1 MSDSYCPYCGSVIK
15 PDDAFCNSCGANI
28 DQQTNP
34 ASAGSQ
40 TYPPPPPPQQQ
51 QQYAT
56 QPQTHQYGASSQTV
70 YQQPAKTSQDNA
82 LGIVSIISAIVGF
95 CVSFLGFP
103 FINSV
108 LFIVGIVTGA
118 LGRKKSPE
126 NKTIATIGLVLS
138 IIGLIGSLIFSILA
152 IVFFAGQFIW
162 FNI

>member
-1 MSDSYCPYCGSVIK
+1 MSDSYCPYCGSAIK
-15 PDDAFCNSCGANI
+15 PDDAFCNSCGANV

-34 ASAGSQ
+34 ASTGTQ
-40 TYPPPPPPQQQ
+40 TYPQPPPPPPQQF
-51 QQYAT
+51 APP
-56 QPQTHQYGASSQTV
+56 PQTHQYGASSQTV

-82 LGIVSIISAIVGF
+82 LGIVSIVSAAVGF
-95 CVSFLGFP
+95 CVSLFGFF

-126 NKTIATIGLVLS
+126 NKTLPTIGLVLS
-138 IIGLIGSLIFSILA
+138 IIGLVGSIIFSIIGILL
-152 IVFFAGQFIW
+152 FAGQFIW